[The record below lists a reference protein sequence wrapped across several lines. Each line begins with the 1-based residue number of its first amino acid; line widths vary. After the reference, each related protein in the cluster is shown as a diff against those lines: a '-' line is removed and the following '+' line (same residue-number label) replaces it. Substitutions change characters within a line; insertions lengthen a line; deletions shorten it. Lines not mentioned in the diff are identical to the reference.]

1 VSRPGATRPHGSRG
15 EIVTNRDVTHVLL
28 DMADLVELSGDDPF
42 KAVAYRKA
50 ARAIDQY
57 PEDVSLLMEQGRLLE
72 VPGVGKGIAGKVEE
86 LVRTGTFCL
95 YEELKA
101 KVPPGLR
108 DLLRLPGLGPKTAA
122 QLHQRLGVDSLES
135 LKAALD
141 SGAVRDLPGF
151 GEKKAENLRHSLES
165 LQHVADRTPLGH
177 VLPWALPLRDTV
189 AALPGVER
197 AELAGSLRRRRDTVG
212 DVDVVAAADDPPAVL
227 AAFAGLRGV
236 AEVLGQGDS
245 KCSVVLD
252 NGRQVDLRVVR
263 PDQFVT
269 TLHHFT
275 GSKDHNVR
283 LRARAKDRGLKL
295 NEYGLFHEDGS
306 PVPIRSEEEI
316 YRALGLAYIPPELR
330 EDLGE
335 VEAAE
340 EDRLPDLLR
349 LEDIRGDLHVHT
361 RWSDGL
367 ATVREMAHA
376 ARDRGYEYL
385 AISDH
390 SPSLVVAG
398 GLTPER
404 LRLQWDEIRQAAEEL
419 GFPILRSAE
428 VDILR
433 DGSLDLPDE
442 VLAELDFVTASI
454 HTGFRQDRETL
465 TQRVL
470 RAMENPHVDS
480 IAHPTGRLLAR
491 REPYLVDM
499 DRIIEAAVRTGTC
512 LEINASPERLDL
524 SAEHARQAR
533 DAGVM
538 IAINTDAHQVE
549 TLEDMWFGVGQAR
562 RAWLGPSQVL
572 NARGLPALLDYLKIT

>member
-1 VSRPGATRPHGSRG
+1 MTR
-15 EIVTNRDVTHVLL
+15 VLL

-57 PEDVSLLMEQGRLLE
+57 PEDVSLLVEQGRLLE

-86 LVRTGTFCL
+86 LVRTGTFRL
-95 YEELKA
+95 YEELQA
-101 KVPPGLR
+101 RVPPGLR
-108 DLLRLPGLGPKTAA
+108 DLIRLPGLGPKTAA
-122 QLHQRLGVDSLES
+122 QLHQRLGVDSLDS
-135 LKAALD
+135 LRAALE

-177 VLPWALPLRDTV
+177 VLLWALPLRDAV
-189 AALPGVER
+189 AALPGVQR

-212 DVDVVAAADDPPAVL
+212 DVDLVAAADDPPAVL

-236 AEVLGQGDS
+236 VEVLGQGDS

-252 NGRQVDLRVVR
+252 NGRQVDLRAVL
-263 PDQFVT
+263 PEQFAS

-275 GSKDHNVR
+275 GSKEHNVR
-283 LRARAKDRGLKL
+283 LRARARDLGLKL
-295 NEYGLFHEDGS
+295 NEYGLFREDGS
-306 PVPIRSEEEI
+306 AVPVGSEEDI
-316 YRALGLAYIPPELR
+316 YGVLGLAYIPPELR
-330 EDLGE
+330 EDRGE

-340 EDRLPDLLR
+340 QDRLPELVR

-361 RWSDGL
+361 RWSDGI
-367 ATVREMAHA
+367 ATIREMAQA
-376 ARDRGYEYL
+376 AKDRGYQYL

-404 LRLQWDEIRQAAEEL
+404 LRQQWEEIRRVADEL
-419 GFPILRSAE
+419 GFPILRAAE

-454 HTGFRQDRETL
+454 HTGFRQDLGTI
-465 TQRVL
+465 TQRIL
-470 RAMENPHVDS
+470 RAMANPHVDS
-480 IAHPTGRLLAR
+480 IAHPTGRLLGR
-491 REPYLVDM
+491 REPYPVDM
-499 DRIIEAAVRTGTC
+499 DRVIEAAVRTRTC

-524 SAEHARQAR
+524 SAEDARQAR

-538 IAINTDAHQVE
+538 TVINTDAHQVE
-549 TLEDMWFGVGQAR
+549 TLDEMWFGVGQAR

-572 NARGLPALLDYLKIT
+572 NTRDLAGLREYLRGK

>member
-1 VSRPGATRPHGSRG
+1 
-15 EIVTNRDVTHVLL
+15 
-28 DMADLVELSGDDPF
+28 MADLVELSGDDPF

-57 PEDVSLLMEQGRLLE
+57 PEDVSLLVEQGRLLE

-86 LVRTGTFCL
+86 LVRTGTFRL
-95 YEELKA
+95 YEELQA
-101 KVPPGLR
+101 RVPPGLR
-108 DLLRLPGLGPKTAA
+108 DLIRLPGLGPKTAA
-122 QLHQRLGVDSLES
+122 QLHQRLGVDSLDS
-135 LKAALD
+135 LRAALE

-177 VLPWALPLRDTV
+177 VLLWALPLRDAV
-189 AALPGVER
+189 AALPGVQR

-212 DVDVVAAADDPPAVL
+212 DVDLVAAADDPPAVL

-236 AEVLGQGDS
+236 VEVLGQGDS

-252 NGRQVDLRVVR
+252 NGRQVDLRAVL
-263 PDQFVT
+263 PEQFAS

-275 GSKDHNVR
+275 GSKEHNVR
-283 LRARAKDRGLKL
+283 LRARARDLGLKL
-295 NEYGLFHEDGS
+295 NEYGLFREDGS
-306 PVPIRSEEEI
+306 AVPVGSEEDI
-316 YRALGLAYIPPELR
+316 YGVLGLAYIPPELR
-330 EDLGE
+330 EDRGE

-340 EDRLPDLLR
+340 QDRLPELVR

-361 RWSDGL
+361 RWSDGI
-367 ATVREMAHA
+367 ATIREMAQA
-376 ARDRGYEYL
+376 AKDRGYQYL

-404 LRLQWDEIRQAAEEL
+404 LRQQWEEIRRVADEL
-419 GFPILRSAE
+419 GFPILRAAE

-454 HTGFRQDRETL
+454 HTGFRQDLGTI
-465 TQRVL
+465 TQRIL
-470 RAMENPHVDS
+470 RAMANPHVDS
-480 IAHPTGRLLAR
+480 IAHPTGRLLGR
-491 REPYLVDM
+491 REPYPVDM
-499 DRIIEAAVRTGTC
+499 DRVIEAAVRTRTC

-524 SAEHARQAR
+524 SAEDARQAR

-538 IAINTDAHQVE
+538 TVINTDAHQVE
-549 TLEDMWFGVGQAR
+549 TLDEMWFGVGQAR

-572 NARGLPALLDYLKIT
+572 NTRDLAGLREYLRGK